1 MIIITGRS
9 NENNDLFLISSV
21 LISINGGRSCIYIK
35 KLSSVDTIFKKN
47 NKYIYKIK

>member
-21 LISINGGRSCIYIK
+21 LISIGCGQSCIYIK
-35 KLSSVDTIFKKN
+35 KLSSVDTIFKKKTIN
-47 NKYIYKIK
+47 IFIK